1 MAFWEP
7 KPLISTVYLPR
18 TSRSLSAVMITLV
31 PSALRLL
38 TSTALPSASV
48 TVTLP
53 FRSSVETFLESLAD
67 SWLVPEISADFMVA
81 PRDGR
86 EVYTVASPPSS
97 HTSAEALPS
106 ASNTS
111 ALDGIL

>member
-1 MAFWEP
+1 MPF
-7 KPLISTVYLPR
+7 T
-18 TSRSLSAVMITLV
+18 LSAVMITLV

-67 SWLVPEISADFMVA
+67 SWLVPEISADYMVA

-86 EVYTVASPPSS
+86 EVYTVASPLSS